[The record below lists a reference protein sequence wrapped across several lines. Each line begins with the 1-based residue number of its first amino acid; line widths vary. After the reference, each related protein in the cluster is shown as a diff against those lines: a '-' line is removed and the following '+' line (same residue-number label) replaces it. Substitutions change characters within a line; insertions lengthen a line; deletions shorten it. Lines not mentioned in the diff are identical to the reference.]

1 MDEEL
6 FIVRCRTVDLE
17 EEALW
22 QTKTAWDLGPREQAL
37 ANAIAERIIPARR
50 ETVRQ
55 EITSHGLRG
64 EFHLAWELGEMGTL
78 EVTCI
83 NAAGALAGRYL
94 AVSHVLAA
102 YGAGTMLGEVLASRL
117 QHPPRTLAIRWG
129 ALVGGIAAD
138 GAGGGRLSRRS
149 GNRRGRRPAVAAHL
163 GTVRPW
169 RTWTSAS

>member
-94 AVSHVLAA
+94 AVSHLPAEERELYLDALLEDHLEARPVDVALAGEHQLA
-102 YGAGTMLGEVLASRL
+102 LGV
-117 QHPPRTLAIRWG
+117 
-129 ALVGGIAAD
+129 
-138 GAGGGRLSRRS
+138 
-149 GNRRGRRPAVAAHL
+149 
-163 GTVRPW
+163 
-169 RTWTSAS
+169 